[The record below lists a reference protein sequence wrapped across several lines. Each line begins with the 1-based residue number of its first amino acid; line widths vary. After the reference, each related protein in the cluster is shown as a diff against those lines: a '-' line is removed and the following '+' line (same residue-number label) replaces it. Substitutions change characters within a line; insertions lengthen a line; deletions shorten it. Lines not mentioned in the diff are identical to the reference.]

1 MQKNG
6 VGREFSGSASS
17 EYHTHGP
24 RFYPHYLKRG
34 DVKEP
39 GVVAVPPCGNSVQD
53 DEAGR

>member
-1 MQKNG
+1 MG
-6 VGREFSGSASS
+6 PEGSSVAALLLST
-17 EYHTHGP
+17 THGP